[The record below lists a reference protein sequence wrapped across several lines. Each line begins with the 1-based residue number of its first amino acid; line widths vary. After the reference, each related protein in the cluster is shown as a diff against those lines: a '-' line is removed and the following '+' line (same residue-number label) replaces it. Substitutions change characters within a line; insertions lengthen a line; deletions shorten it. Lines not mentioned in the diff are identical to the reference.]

1 NKLELGLTADVV
13 GEEEKKLQEKV
24 LRDIAEA
31 DEQLIKERLAKEK
44 LIDIRVNRYNR
55 RGELENEKAEA
66 EAKEAEEAK
75 EKLEKAEAKKKAKA
89 LVKAKKKKDK
99 NKKPDVRWKIQRF
112 SPIRKKWIDF
122 NEYYSDEKTAQD
134 RAAVLRVRHMA
145 DKLKF
150 RVVGLQ

>member
-1 NKLELGLTADVV
+1 LTKRNELELGLTADVV

-31 DEQLIKERLAKEK
+31 DEQLIKERL
-44 LIDIRVNRYNR
+44 
-55 RGELENEKAEA
+55 
-66 EAKEAEEAK
+66 AK